1 MPRVDFISYKTLF
14 LSFKSQKN
22 VNVKIK
28 VGIIVAINQLFKLAE
43 SCIKCYI
50 QIKSVP
56 LK

>member
-14 LSFKSQKN
+14 LSFKFQKN

-43 SCIKCYI
+43 SCINVTFKLR
-50 QIKSVP
+50 VF
-56 LK
+56 L

>member
-1 MPRVDFISYKTLF
+1 MPRVDFVSYKTLF
-14 LSFKSQKN
+14 LSFKFQKN